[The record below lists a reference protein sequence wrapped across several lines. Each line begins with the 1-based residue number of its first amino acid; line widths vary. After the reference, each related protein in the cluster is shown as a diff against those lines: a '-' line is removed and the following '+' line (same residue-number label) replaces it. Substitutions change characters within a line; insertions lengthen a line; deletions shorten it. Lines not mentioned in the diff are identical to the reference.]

1 MKKYKFGSMMPKEIF
16 DYVRSQ
22 TNRFSL
28 RLRLTVMV
36 SAELV
41 FSAVL
46 AAVVAM
52 LLDPYFESDSSI
64 FLSVTLLVTC
74 VIVGSVVTAIL
85 SKLVYAPMKNVI
97 HAMEQVADGD
107 YSVRLN
113 DSSSA
118 KEVMEMYTGFNLM
131 AHELEATEVLQTD
144 FVSNVS
150 HEFKTPINAIEGYTM
165 LLQGGENLSEDEQLY
180 LEKIIFNT
188 RRLSTLVGS
197 ILLLS
202 KLENQ
207 HIPAKKTA
215 FRLDEQIRQSIVAM
229 EPDWARKNVDF
240 DVELEKIEF
249 VGNEPMLRH
258 VWDNLIANAVKFGPE
273 NGRVCMR
280 LVNAGDII
288 RFTIED
294 EGCGLSDESIKH
306 IYDKFYQA
314 DSSHK
319 EEGNGLGLSLVKR
332 ILSLE
337 NGKIY
342 AENLPD
348 KGCRFTVELNIH

>member
-1 MKKYKFGSMMPKEIF
+1 MMPKEIF

-28 RLRLTVMV
+28 RLRLTAMV

-41 FSAVL
+41 LSAIL

-52 LLDPYFESDSSI
+52 VLDPYFESDSRI
-64 FLSVTLLVTC
+64 FLSITLLVTC

-85 SKLVYAPMKNVI
+85 SKQVYAPMKNVI
-97 HAMEQVADGD
+97 RAMEQVADGD

-113 DSSSA
+113 DSSNA

-131 AHELEATEVLQTD
+131 AHELQATEVLQTD

-165 LLQGGENLSEDEQLY
+165 LLQGSDNLGEDEKLY
-180 LEKIIFNT
+180 LKKIVFNT
-188 RRLSTLVGS
+188 HRLSTLVGS

-207 HIPAKKTA
+207 HIPARRTLY
-215 FRLDEQIRQSIVAM
+215 RLDEQIRQSIVAM

-240 DVELEKIEF
+240 DAELEKVEF
-249 VGNEPMLRH
+249 EGNEPMLRH

-273 NGRVCMR
+273 GGLVRIR
-280 LVNAGDII
+280 LENADGII
-288 RFTIED
+288 RFIIED
-294 EGCGLSDESIKH
+294 EGCGLSEEAIKH

-319 EEGNGLGLSLVKR
+319 EEGNGLGLALVKR

-337 NGKIY
+337 NGKIF
-342 AENLPD
+342 AENLPE
-348 KGCRFTVELNIH
+348 KGCRFTVELKKN

>member
-41 FSAVL
+41 LSAIL

-52 LLDPYFESDSSI
+52 VLDPYFKSDSTM
-64 FLSVTLLVTC
+64 FLSITLLVTC
-74 VIVGSVVTAIL
+74 VIVGSVVTGIL
-85 SKLVYAPMKNVI
+85 SKLVYAPIKKVI

-113 DSSSA
+113 ESSSA
-118 KEVMEMYTGFNLM
+118 KEVMEMYSGFNLM
-131 AHELEATEVLQTD
+131 AHELQATEVLQTD

-165 LLQGGENLSEDEQLY
+165 LLQGSENLSEDEELY

-207 HIPAKKTA
+207 HIPSQKTVY
-215 FRLDEQIRQSIVAM
+215 RLDEQIRQSIVAM
-229 EPDWARKNVDF
+229 EPDWSKKNVDF
-240 DVELEKIEF
+240 DVELEKVEF
-249 VGNEPMLRH
+249 EGNEPMLRH
-258 VWDNLIANAVKFGPE
+258 VWDNLIANAVKFGPV
-273 NGRVCMR
+273 NGLVRMR
-280 LVNAGDII
+280 LEKDKDII

-294 EGCGLSDESIKH
+294 EGCGLSDEARKH

-319 EEGNGLGLSLVKR
+319 EEGNGLGLALVKR
-332 ILSLE
+332 ILSFE

-348 KGCRFTVELNIH
+348 KGCRFTVELNRN

>member
-1 MKKYKFGSMMPKEIF
+1 MKKYKFGTMMPKEIF

-28 RLRLTVMV
+28 RLRLTLMV

-41 FSAVL
+41 LSAIL
-46 AAVVAM
+46 AALVAM
-52 LLDPYFESDSSI
+52 LLDPYFASDSRI
-64 FLSVTLLVTC
+64 FLSITLLVTC
-74 VIVGSVVTAIL
+74 VIVGSVVTGIL

-97 HAMEQVADGD
+97 RAMEKVADGD

-118 KEVMEMYTGFNLM
+118 KEVMELYTGFNLM
-131 AHELEATEVLQTD
+131 THELQATEVLQTD

-165 LLQGGENLSEDEQLY
+165 LLQGSENLSEDEELY
-180 LEKIIFNT
+180 LEKIVFNT

-207 HIPAKKTA
+207 HIPARKTV

-229 EPDWARKNVDF
+229 EPDWSKKNVDF
-240 DVELEKIEF
+240 DVELEKIEHE
-249 VGNEPMLRH
+249 GNEPMLRH

-273 NGRVCMR
+273 NGTVTIH
-280 LVNAGDII
+280 LAVDKGQI
-288 RFTIED
+288 RFIIED
-294 EGCGLSDESIKH
+294 EGCGLSEEALKH

-319 EEGNGLGLSLVKR
+319 EEGNGLGLALVKR

-337 NGKIY
+337 NGRIY
-342 AENLPD
+342 AENLAD
-348 KGCRFTVELNIH
+348 KGCRFTVELNKS